1 MLLPMFGERPGV
13 LHFPHTVPV
22 GHCWPADHTLSSR
35 VSGRKRGRREGRS
48 SRERPVCKGSE
59 KPPGVVILPSVK
71 AVPARLSGTHWQ
83 ELAEGMSDRPQQS
96 SRCDNAH
103 SCVSGVSSGHG
114 LHTYPRALG
123 NTLTVLFTL
132 TVSIDW
138 TGLYSCV

>member
-1 MLLPMFGERPGV
+1 MQQYHIPGNVIRKDVEVPGV

-96 SRCDNAH
+96 SLAVTTH
-103 SCVSGVSSGHG
+103 TPASVVSP
-114 LHTYPRALG
+114 LAMDCTHTPVFLG
-123 NTLTVLFTL
+123 THLEFF
-132 TVSIDW
+132 SH
-138 TGLYSCV
+138 